1 MTEQIT
7 WSCLSHP
14 EFDMY
19 TLRATCPDRLNI
31 RKRFTGAELAHLG
44 FETILV
50 DFVCAVDCWA
60 PDGSAFLLEGVSSEP
75 QNSQG
80 KG

>member
-1 MTEQIT
+1 MTEQIV

-19 TLRATCPDRLNI
+19 TLRATCPDLLNI
-31 RKRFTGAELAHLG
+31 RKKFTGQELAHLG
-44 FETILV
+44 FEIILA
-50 DFVCAVDCWA
+50 DFVRAVDCWA
-60 PDGSAFLLEGVSSEP
+60 PDSSAFLFEGVSCEP